1 MPGPPF
7 DLRSRE
13 VRILECAHCDEPVA
27 APALPR
33 LSLRCG
39 YCGAHDEREALVTRA
54 SGDDGPAYRSRA
66 AGRSGRRLEV
76 DLGGPVAGLP
86 RRGRLAAA
94 RALYL
99 ERKRAFAAARDR
111 DDDARTAEEFA
122 LLHVAAHVAAM
133 QIAARDWL
141 HARAI
146 LEATLEAVTVPV
158 YRALV
163 LARLARL
170 AAMCDAP
177 ELGDKWLSLCPPN
190 LRVAEVASDVAVAS
204 AMLARARG
212 DHAATLAALGD
223 PERADAMVGN
233 ARWFATA
240 LRADAYEKLGQS
252 AAAMRAWRTGLGG
265 VRNAAKVGSV
275 AATYHLAAET
285 RKRSARSALV
295 GLVFL
300 LVAIFALI
308 SAIRTIESDGDYF
321 RWIAI
326 AAGAVAVAFVARW
339 WAGR

>member
-1 MPGPPF
+1 MADPTF
-7 DLRSRE
+7 DLRSPE
-13 VRILECAHCDEPVA
+13 VRILECAHCHEPVA
-27 APALPR
+27 AAASPR

-54 SGDDGPAYRSRA
+54 SGDEGPAYRSRA
-66 AGRSGRRLEV
+66 AGRSGRRIEV
-76 DLGGPVAGLP
+76 DLGAPVAGLP
-86 RRGRLAAA
+86 RRARLAAA

-99 ERKRAFAAARDR
+99 ERRRAFAAAHDR
-111 DDDARTAEEFA
+111 DDDARAAEEFA
-122 LLHVAAHVAAM
+122 LLHVATLVAAM

-163 LARLARL
+163 LTRLARL

-177 ELGDKWLSLCPPN
+177 ELGEKWLSLCPPN
-190 LRVAEVASDVAVAS
+190 LRVAEVASDVTVAG

-223 PERADAMVGN
+223 AGRADAMVGS

-252 AAAMRAWRTGLGG
+252 GAAMRAWRGGLGG
-265 VRNAAKVGSV
+265 VRNAAMVGSV

-285 RKRSARSALV
+285 RRRSARGAAL

-300 LVAIFALI
+300 LVAVFALI
-308 SAIRTIESDGDYF
+308 SGLRSFEGDGRYF
-321 RWIAI
+321 MWLAI
-326 AAGAVAVAFVARW
+326 AGGAIVAALVVRWWVAR
-339 WAGR
+339 